1 MAYKNASNYDGSEL
15 RERLSEIRDTV
26 AYERERRL
34 MREATKSVASFRSGQ
49 DQFRKTNGDNGKG
62 KRW

>member
-34 MREATKSVASFRSGQ
+34 MREANKSIGSYKSGQ
-49 DQFRKTNGDNGKG
+49 DKFHKTSDDSKG